1 MTGDEVV
8 SALGTPLQDVT
19 FGDHRWL
26 TYPGITVSLEQGKL
40 TSADRNAQAL
50 IPVRISSDPAGADVF
65 LSGSFVSSAPA
76 VLRLQA
82 GTYKVAVRMSGYAD
96 WEREVKVLPG
106 AEVSLDA
113 KLST

>member
-1 MTGDEVV
+1 
-8 SALGTPLQDVT
+8 
-19 FGDHRWL
+19 
-26 TYPGITVSLEQGKL
+26 
-40 TSADRNAQAL
+40 
-50 IPVRISSDPAGADVF
+50 VRISSDPAGADVF

-113 KLST
+113 KLSK